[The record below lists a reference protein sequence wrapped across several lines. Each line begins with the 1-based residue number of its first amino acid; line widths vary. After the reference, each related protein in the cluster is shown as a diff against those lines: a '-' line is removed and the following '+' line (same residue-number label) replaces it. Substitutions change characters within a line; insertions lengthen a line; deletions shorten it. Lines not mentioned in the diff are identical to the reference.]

1 MPRRVLTGKVVSDKM
16 DKTVTVL
23 VERRVMH
30 PVYKK
35 FIKRSKRFLAHDEAN
50 SCSIGDTVSIIETA
64 PMSKR
69 KCWAVVAEGA
79 AADAGSQRAPATS
92 AAAAPSEGAGDATAA
107 PVDGGA

>member
-35 FIKRSKRFLAHDEAN
+35 FIKRSKRFLAHDEGN

-64 PMSKR
+64 PTSKR
-69 KCWAVVAEGA
+69 KRWAVL
-79 AADAGSQRAPATS
+79 
-92 AAAAPSEGAGDATAA
+92 AGDAAPEAAKPSAPMATAAPVEGTGDAAAA